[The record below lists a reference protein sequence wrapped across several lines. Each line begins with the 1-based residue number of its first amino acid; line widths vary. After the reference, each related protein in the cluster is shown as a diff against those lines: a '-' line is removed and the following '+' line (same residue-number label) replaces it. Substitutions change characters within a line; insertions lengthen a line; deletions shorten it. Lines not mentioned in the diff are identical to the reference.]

1 MVPSHHRLT
10 QDFHI
15 IVFFMP
21 VGLVLSFFPMTDA
34 SLFLVIYGVTSVHF
48 SGIMVRLML
57 VLAPACC
64 FLGAIG
70 MSALLTS
77 LGTPPPFRV
86 FRNRRIRNRRMTHT
100 IGYAHKRSTRA
111 RIMWC

>member
-1 MVPSHHRLT
+1 
-10 QDFHI
+10 
-15 IVFFMP
+15 MP

-77 LGTPPPFRV
+77 LGTLSPFRV
-86 FRNRRIRNRRMTHT
+86 FRNRRMTYT